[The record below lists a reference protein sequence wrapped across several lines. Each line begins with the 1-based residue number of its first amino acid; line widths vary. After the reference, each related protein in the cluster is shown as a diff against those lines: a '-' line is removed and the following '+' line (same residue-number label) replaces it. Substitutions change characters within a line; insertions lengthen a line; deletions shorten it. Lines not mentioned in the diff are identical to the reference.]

1 VIAACFLRTVALYA
15 ATLGIGGYAGDDAR
29 AADLPREAHG
39 SADVY
44 SAPGVALAWGV
55 LRGVDESATTV
66 VVRIATDPRIYAM
79 AAVVGID
86 PFTQSRQTRLAATNV
101 DRAADLRVPRSSFAD
116 LPRTEFRFFRSAA
129 DAQADAP
136 QLVVYFLGVP
146 DTTPEFAD
154 SSALETYLAGRIE
167 RARVQK
173 GSP

>member
-1 VIAACFLRTVALYA
+1 MAARLLAAFIFSVATFVI
-15 ATLGIGGYAGDDAR
+15 GDDVC

-66 VVRIATDPRIYAM
+66 VVRIATDPNMYAM
-79 AAVVGID
+79 AAAVGVD
-86 PFTQSRQTRLAATNV
+86 PFTQRTQTRLTAMRIDGTV
-101 DRAADLRVPRSSFAD
+101 DVRMPRSTFAD
-116 LPRTEFRFFRSAA
+116 LPRTEFWFFRSAA

-146 DTTPEFAD
+146 DTTAEFAEPA
-154 SSALETYLAGRIE
+154 ALDKYLAGRIE
-167 RARVQK
+167 RARMQK
-173 GSP
+173 GLP